1 MIYGAMT
8 ASLDRSVQIAGDV
21 VFRELE
27 GGPFILNLESGVYFG
42 LDPIGTR
49 IWQLCQEHASLQ
61 SVWEAMQREFE
72 ASAETLQFD
81 LLAFVDELSTRGL
94 VTMVTTGHPTGNAP

>member
-21 VFRELE
+21 VFRELDGE
-27 GGPFILNLESGVYFG
+27 AVILNLESGVYFG

-49 IWQLCQEHASLQ
+49 IWQLCQEHASLRL
-61 SVWEAMQREFE
+61 VWEAMQREFDE
-72 ASAETLQFD
+72 SAETLQSD
-81 LLAFVDELSTRGL
+81 LLAFIDELSTRGL
-94 VTMVTTGHPTGNAP
+94 VTIQ